1 VKTTVESRFLINVK
15 VLLYILSDRFKMFIE
30 FFTLV
35 NSTLNAQQKYAPK
48 NRDLLIK
55 SIELLDKYAS
65 FTIKEKELATNVKL
79 SASDEMKLLK
89 KKDLLFR
96 IIIEKCKTIL
106 LTLNKLSVDTKITN
120 LLAEIQKLQIGLES
134 ADDLWAK
141 YYKSF

>member
-55 SIELLDKYAS
+55 SIELLDNYAS
-65 FTIKEKELATNVKL
+65 FTIKEKELSTNDKL
-79 SASDEMKLLK
+79 SASDKRKLLN

-96 IIIEKCKTIL
+96 IIIERCKTIL
-106 LTLNKLSVDTKITN
+106 LTLNKLSVNTKITN
-120 LLAEIQKLQIGLES
+120 LLVEIQKLQIGLES